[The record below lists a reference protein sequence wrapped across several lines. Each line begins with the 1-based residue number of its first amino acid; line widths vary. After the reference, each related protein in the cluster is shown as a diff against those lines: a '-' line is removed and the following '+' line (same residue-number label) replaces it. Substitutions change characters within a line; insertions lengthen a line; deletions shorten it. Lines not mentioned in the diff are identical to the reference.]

1 MVYSGF
7 ERVNVKKTDVP
18 QVLGEDADI
27 TRYTSQTDT
36 GINAIDPCVKT
47 DDNGDMWMTF
57 GSWFGGMWMFKL
69 DPTTGLRDYNSTY
82 PTEANKSDA
91 YYGVKLGGRLRQL
104 RRRLLPAARQR
115 LLVSIRLLRRA
126 AADRWLPDPHV
137 PLQGHHRPVR

>member
-27 TRYTSQTDT
+27 TRYASQTDT

-82 PTEANKSDA
+82 PPKRTSPTPTTA
-91 YYGVKLGGRLRQL
+91 
-104 RRRLLPAARQR
+104 
-115 LLVSIRLLRRA
+115 
-126 AADRWLPDPHV
+126 
-137 PLQGHHRPVR
+137 